1 MTYSKIGEV
10 YMLLNS
16 LLADLPY
23 DVMQGGLNREVQSI
37 VYDSRKVTQDSVFVA
52 ITGFMQDGHQYIP
65 QAIEKGAT
73 AIIVEK
79 YDRTIDYD
87 TVTVLQVRD
96 SREALAMMSAS
107 FYDHP
112 GDAIH
117 LIGITGTNGKTSTTY
132 LMKAIFEQAKQSL
145 SLIGTN
151 GTVINN
157 KTIENKTT
165 TPESLE
171 LQQLLKEM
179 EIAKVETCMMEVSS
193 HALELYRV
201 HGLHYDIGIFMNLSP
216 DHLELHKTME
226 DYFQAKAKLF
236 DLTNKFNIIN
246 IDDPYGKRLVNQVKD
261 QETKTVTFGIH
272 EEADIYPTDLNY
284 TFKGT
289 TFIVH
294 TPAESAEITINIP
307 GEIYVYNSLATI
319 ATAVCSGIPMGVIQ
333 KGFNHLDTIRGRL
346 EVVHDSPN
354 LQVVID
360 FAHTEDALKN
370 AIDTLRP
377 FIKGRLILV
386 FGVYADM
393 SKSGEDKR
401 LGMGEVAAKYADF
414 SVVTS
419 DNPKLNDPEKILQQV
434 SAAVERH
441 DGSYE
446 AIMDRKEA
454 IEYAVQMSKKG
465 DMILIA
471 GKGHETTQI
480 IGTEAIPFNEKEIVL
495 NAIEKQNAEMQY

>member
-1 MTYSKIGEV
+1 
-10 YMLLNS
+10 LLTK
-16 LLADLPY
+16 LHYEIIQGTLDK
-23 DVMQGGLNREVQSI
+23 DVESI
-37 VYDSRKVTQDSVFVA
+37 AYDSRKVTKNSIFVA
-52 ITGFMQDGHQYIP
+52 ITGYMQDGHQFIP
-65 QAIEKGAT
+65 EAINRGAT
-73 AIIVEK
+73 AIIVETDVQVK
-79 YDRTIDYD
+79 TSKE
-87 TVTVLQVRD
+87 VTVLKVQNARK
-96 SREALAMMSAS
+96 ALAVMAAT
-107 FYDHP
+107 FCGNP
-112 GDAIH
+112 GNDVH

-145 SLIGTN
+145 ALIGTN

-294 TPAESAEITINIP
+294 TP
-307 GEIYVYNSLATI
+307 
-319 ATAVCSGIPMGVIQ
+319 
-333 KGFNHLDTIRGRL
+333 
-346 EVVHDSPN
+346 
-354 LQVVID
+354 
-360 FAHTEDALKN
+360 
-370 AIDTLRP
+370 
-377 FIKGRLILV
+377 
-386 FGVYADM
+386 
-393 SKSGEDKR
+393 
-401 LGMGEVAAKYADF
+401 
-414 SVVTS
+414 
-419 DNPKLNDPEKILQQV
+419 
-434 SAAVERH
+434 
-441 DGSYE
+441 
-446 AIMDRKEA
+446 
-454 IEYAVQMSKKG
+454 
-465 DMILIA
+465 
-471 GKGHETTQI
+471 
-480 IGTEAIPFNEKEIVL
+480 
-495 NAIEKQNAEMQY
+495 

>member
-1 MTYSKIGEV
+1 
-10 YMLLNS
+10 
-16 LLADLPY
+16 
-23 DVMQGGLNREVQSI
+23 
-37 VYDSRKVTQDSVFVA
+37 
-52 ITGFMQDGHQYIP
+52 
-65 QAIEKGAT
+65 
-73 AIIVEK
+73 
-79 YDRTIDYD
+79 
-87 TVTVLQVRD
+87 
-96 SREALAMMSAS
+96 
-107 FYDHP
+107 
-112 GDAIH
+112 
-117 LIGITGTNGKTSTTY
+117 
-132 LMKAIFEQAKQSL
+132 
-145 SLIGTN
+145 
-151 GTVINN
+151 
-157 KTIENKTT
+157 
-165 TPESLE
+165 
-171 LQQLLKEM
+171 
-179 EIAKVETCMMEVSS
+179 
-193 HALELYRV
+193 
-201 HGLHYDIGIFMNLSP
+201 
-216 DHLELHKTME
+216 
-226 DYFQAKAKLF
+226 
-236 DLTNKFNIIN
+236 
-246 IDDPYGKRLVNQVKD
+246 
-261 QETKTVTFGIH
+261 
-272 EEADIYPTDLNY
+272 
-284 TFKGT
+284 
-289 TFIVH
+289 
-294 TPAESAEITINIP
+294 
-307 GEIYVYNSLATI
+307 
-319 ATAVCSGIPMGVIQ
+319 
-333 KGFNHLDTIRGRL
+333 HLDTIRGRL

-480 IGTEAIPFNEKEIVL
+480 IGTEAIPFNEKE
-495 NAIEKQNAEMQY
+495 